1 MAEVT
6 QPPKEGIEAVE
17 AQRGGALFSPEG
29 VMMLTIAAIID
40 IIDFLIAS
48 LWVLDIIAI
57 LIIGVWIYF
66 RSQQI
71 TVTRRA
77 AARLGKAM
85 RWARRLRW
93 LRPLLIILEFIP
105 IVGMLPLWV
114 LVVYFELKQ

>member
-1 MAEVT
+1 MAEVAEPT
-6 QPPKEGIEAVE
+6 TRETEIAEIQKT
-17 AQRGGALFSPEG
+17 GALFSPEG

-48 LWVLDIIAI
+48 LWVLDIVAI
-57 LIIGVWIYF
+57 LIIGVWIYS

-77 AARLGKAM
+77 AARLRKATQ
-85 RWARRLRW
+85 WARRLRW